1 MNYIKQFFNV
11 PLSLLFICVLS
22 KQKKKSTWSNFS
34 TGQDQ
39 REKETKKILMNP
51 HYSNFGCWWLSMD
64 GTVPSSLNTH
74 DVNANGLKCE
84 LTSDI
89 VYVMECQTFTDK
101 ISIERRLYGTPVK
114 DLLKSTWKLGHNT
127 SNIPKTDS
135 PTQWRTHLSSIEPYW
150 KCRSLVPF
158 EHRHHAYIACYTLAS
173 ISKQFAGLRQY

>member
-1 MNYIKQFFNV
+1 MCHWVCY
-11 PLSLLFICVLS
+11 LFVFC
-22 KQKKKSTWSNFS
+22 QNKKKSQPEAIFR
-34 TGQDQ
+34 QVRI
-39 REKETKKILMNP
+39 RERKKQKKILMNP

-135 PTQWRTHLSSIEPYW
+135 PTQWRTHLSSIERW